1 VRAESEDRFLYWP
14 VFVAFGCPVV
24 CVMIWS
30 GIFFM
35 PAVYPFLPPVIVS
48 FHLAEG
54 LCDIGLSQVCPVATT
69 LPVAAF
75 LIPAGLVYFLLAPL
89 VILLWIG
96 SGIVAPVIA
105 VMACVEH
112 GFRNVW
118 RRVLSLLILPPI
130 SLAAAF
136 NIGFLWHAGHTAAD
150 YVFFLANYRHYVA
163 EIAELPAGTPR
174 FKVWVWNGTSTPCGS
189 GLAYDESD
197 KAGDP
202 SGTKAEPFGN
212 WHIRS
217 DVSGVAVSTAYRAFR
232 HFYFVDICPA
242 ED

>member
-1 VRAESEDRFLYWP
+1 VRAASEDHFLYWP
-14 VFVAFGCPVV
+14 VLVAFGCPIV

-35 PAVYPFLPPVIVS
+35 PVFYLFLAPLVIS
-48 FHLAEG
+48 FLLVDG
-54 LCDIGLSQVCPVATT
+54 LCHIGFSQVCPVATT
-69 LPVAAF
+69 LPISVL
-75 LIPAGLVYFLLAPL
+75 LIPGALVLFVLAPL
-89 VILLWIG
+89 VFLLWIV

-112 GFRNVW
+112 GFKNVW
-118 RRVLSLLILPPI
+118 RRLLSMLILPPV

-150 YVFFLANYRHYVA
+150 YVFFLANYRHYVT
-163 EIAELPAGTPR
+163 EIAQLPAGTPR
-174 FKVWVWNGTSTPCGS
+174 FKVWVWNGATTPCQS

-197 KAGDP
+197 KAGDT
-202 SGTKAEPFGN
+202 SGTKAEPFDN

-217 DVSGVAVSTAYRAFR
+217 EVSGVAVSTAYRAFR